1 MVKNDR
7 ISASPTA
14 YPGETRRAVLRRGA
28 VVSATVAAVGV
39 LAACGRKGDL
49 EPPPGAKGADV
60 KGKTG

>member
-1 MVKNDR
+1 MGKNDR
-7 ISASPTA
+7 TSASLAACPR
-14 YPGETRRAVLRRGA
+14 ETRRAVLRRA
-28 VVSATVAAVGV
+28 AVSATVATVGV